1 MRRRTDRVGASLRRG
16 VLGAVALALL
26 APGAAG
32 AAKRASA
39 RVPPVEVTHEE
50 GGFTIRQELRVSS
63 AVRNDYESAVRLL
76 ERGQLPQ
83 GIALLQKVV
92 EGSPNAIAPHVD
104 LGIAHARLG
113 ELDLAEASLKQALAL
128 DPGHPIANNE
138 LGMVQRRKGSFAEA
152 RRSYENALEHYPT
165 FHYARRNLAVLCD
178 LYLQDFGCA
187 LEHYEAYRQA
197 VPDDPEPVKW
207 IADVRGRAGRKE

>member
-1 MRRRTDRVGASLRRG
+1 MRKHTELARTTLRRG
-16 VLGAVALALL
+16 VLAAAVVALL
-26 APGAAG
+26 APGAAV
-32 AAKRASA
+32 AAKRDAT
-39 RVPPVEVTHEE
+39 RVPSVEVTRDED
-50 GGFTIRQELRVSS
+50 GFTIRQELRVSS
-63 AVRNDYESAVRLL
+63 AVRNDYEAAVRLL
-76 ERGQLPQ
+76 ERGQLQQ

-92 EGSPNAIAPHVD
+92 EGSPNAISPHVD
-104 LGIAHARLG
+104 LGIAQARLG
-113 ELDLAEASLKQALAL
+113 ELDLAEASLRRALEL

-152 RRSYENALEHYPT
+152 RRSYEKALEQYPT

-178 LYLQDFGCA
+178 LYLQDLACA

-207 IADVRGRAGRKE
+207 IADVRGRAGRQE